1 MLALKRLRKQ
11 VGRRESNVSPLDG
24 SKNGLT
30 MLVSQGWKVDDD
42 IEIEIRLTGE
52 CRSIEDPTT

>member
-24 SKNGLT
+24 PKIGLT

-42 IEIEIRLTGE
+42 IEIEIRLMGE